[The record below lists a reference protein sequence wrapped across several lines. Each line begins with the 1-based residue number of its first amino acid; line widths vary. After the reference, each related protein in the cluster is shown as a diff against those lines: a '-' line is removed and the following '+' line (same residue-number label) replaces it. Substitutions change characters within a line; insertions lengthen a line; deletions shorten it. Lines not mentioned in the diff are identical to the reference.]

1 MSERTNEWAWW
12 CDQNDKQ
19 FVANQIHEEVK
30 WQRIDSNT
38 QKENMITFWFA
49 TNSVYII
56 SSSSGGGNSLEY
68 LLSRLTLV
76 FAVQVVF
83 SFLLLLY
90 CFVNIQISTWYM
102 YKYKYTHAR
111 VVRLLVRSIIGLSVF
126 LSIQLPFTLTC
137 NLTYSHKLTAE
148 QAIATKSHTHS
159 CIYTWHKCLTINTYS
174 KKHMSE
180 KKSHFWLLIV
190 DRTRRCYCCC
200 SFFTP

>member
-102 YKYKYTHAR
+102 YKYKYKYTHAR

-159 CIYTWHKCLTINTYS
+159 CTLGTNA
-174 KKHMSE
+174 
-180 KKSHFWLLIV
+180 L
-190 DRTRRCYCCC
+190 R
-200 SFFTP
+200 